1 MFSVCAVPDRRPSLK
16 RDQQPGHM
24 EFSPWRVTTSSR
36 STVYFH
42 ESRIASQYLFP
53 MVDYYNVVLLH
64 LSSNSIALNFLFI
77 LATLQRRSGWTCLK
91 CFELAAS
98 GKQLLSTAT
107 QHDVLCKMLRKHTAT
122 NRSSLSSAA
131 SRAASWITSRR
142 NDA

>member
-1 MFSVCAVPDRRPSLK
+1 MTCSNVLCCNYPRSVCVRTA
-16 RDQQPGHM
+16 PGNVNM
-24 EFSPWRVTTSSR
+24 VAYGKKILCCP
-36 STVYFH
+36 
-42 ESRIASQYLFP
+42 QYLFP

-98 GKQLLSTAT
+98 GEQLLSTAM